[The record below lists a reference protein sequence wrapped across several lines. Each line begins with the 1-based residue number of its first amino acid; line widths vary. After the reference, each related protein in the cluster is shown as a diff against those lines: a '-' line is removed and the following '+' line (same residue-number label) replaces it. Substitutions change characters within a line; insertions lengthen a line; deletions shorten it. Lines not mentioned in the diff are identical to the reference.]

1 MAKIIT
7 NEVEDIQNI
16 KKISLI
22 AIILMAILS
31 FSNLLG
37 LKIAGFAVMV
47 GVVFFFVLK
56 ASGKKP
62 FEGSGLD
69 IGAIK
74 TNFKDKS
81 IWFWI
86 ALPIIMDAVA
96 IVASKLFL
104 PEYIDHVLART
115 EVFVSFDKVVIMIF
129 QLALLALGEEIA
141 WRAFFQKQLSKA
153 LPIIPTLL
161 ISSVLFAIGHF
172 NQGNAVI
179 VLYDVFFVFINSVL
193 YGIIFRKTNNA
204 WISAISHF
212 VANLFSIIVLVF
224 L

>member
-1 MAKIIT
+1 M
-7 NEVEDIQNI
+7 QNI

-22 AIILMAILS
+22 AITLMTIVS
-31 FSNLLG
+31 FTNLLE
-37 LKIAGFAVMV
+37 LKIAGIAVV
-47 GVVFFFVLK
+47 IGVVFFFVHK
-56 ASGKKP
+56 ASEKQP

-69 IGAIK
+69 FRAIRI
-74 TNFKDKS
+74 NFKDKS

-96 IVASKLFL
+96 ITISKLFL
-104 PEYIDHVLART
+104 PEYIEHVLART
-115 EVFVSFDKVVIMIF
+115 EVFVSFDKIVIMII
-129 QLALLALGEEIA
+129 QLAFLALGEEIA
-141 WRAFFQKQLSKA
+141 WRAFFQKQLNKA
-153 LPIIPTLL
+153 IPIIPTLL
-161 ISSVLFAIGHF
+161 ISSVFFAIGHF

-193 YGIIFRKTNNA
+193 YGIIFYKTNNA

>member
-1 MAKIIT
+1 M
-7 NEVEDIQNI
+7 NEVGDMQNI

-37 LKIAGFAVMV
+37 LKIAGLAVVV
-47 GVVFFFVLK
+47 GVILFFVHK
-56 ASGKKP
+56 ASEKQP

-69 IGAIK
+69 IGAIRI
-74 TNFKDKS
+74 NFKDKS

-96 IVASKLFL
+96 IAISKLLL
-104 PEYIDHVLART
+104 PEYLEHVLART
-115 EVFVSFDKVVIMIF
+115 EAFVSFDKVLILII
-129 QLALLALGEEIA
+129 QLAFLALGEEIA
-141 WRAFFQKQLSKA
+141 WRAFFQKQLNKA

-161 ISSVLFAIGHF
+161 ISSLLFAIGHF

-179 VLYDVFFVFINSVL
+179 VLYDALFVFINSVL
-193 YGIIFRKTNNA
+193 YGVIFHKTNNA

-212 VANLFSIIVLVF
+212 AANLFSIIVLVF